1 MKPEYGALIFALLA
15 NAVANILIKEGMN
28 GKPLSLSEP
37 LETFKAIAF
46 NPVLIVGVTFFGLAL
61 AAYSFVLSHIKL
73 SVAYP
78 IMTTLGFV
86 IVGLYSVLKLGESVS
101 LVQGLGM
108 LLILGG
114 VWMVASAM

>member
-28 GKPLSLSEP
+28 GKPLSLADP
-37 LETFKAIAF
+37 LATCKAIAL
-46 NPVLIVGVTFFGLAL
+46 NPVLLLGVTFFGLAL
-61 AAYSFVLSHIKL
+61 AAYSFVLSHVKL

-78 IMTTLGFV
+78 IMTTAGFV

-101 LVQGLGM
+101 LVQGLGVVF
-108 LLILGG
+108 ILGG
-114 VWMVASAM
+114 VWMVASAL